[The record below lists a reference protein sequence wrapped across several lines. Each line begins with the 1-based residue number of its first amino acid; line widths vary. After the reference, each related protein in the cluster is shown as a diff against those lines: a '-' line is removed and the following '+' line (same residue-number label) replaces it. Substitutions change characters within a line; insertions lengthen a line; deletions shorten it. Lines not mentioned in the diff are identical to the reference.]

1 MTPTRQFMEA
11 APHTTSDA
19 TPRPTALRPRGDACL
34 ADRLARSVL
43 AREGSGSGVR
53 TTRVPDLLAARAR
66 TGGYLVDRVPLDALS
81 GWSFTPG
88 TGNLAHDSGRFFSV
102 EGLRAEVGGSAP
114 HGWQQPII
122 HQPEVGILGLL
133 AREFDGVLHFLMQAK
148 MEPGNAGLV
157 QLSPTVQATRS
168 NYTKVHRGRDVAY
181 LDHFVG
187 PARGRVLTDVLQSE
201 HGSWFFHKTNRNM
214 VVETDR
220 DVPVRD
226 GYLWL
231 TLGQLGELLR
241 HDDVVNMD
249 SRSVLACLPFAPE
262 SASALRSDAE
272 VRSWFTEERSLRDV
286 RAELTPLS
294 SVTGWHRDR
303 WSIAHEQG
311 RYFEVV
317 GVSVRAQGREVPQWT
332 QPLFRP
338 LGTGVTAFV
347 TRRFGGVRHV
357 LAHARREGG
366 FLDTVELGPTVQCT
380 PANHAHLPPDRQ
392 PPFLTSVLQAP
403 PSSVLFDTVLSE
415 EGGRFLRARS
425 RYLIV
430 EADEST
436 APTTPPPDFAWLTPG
451 QLNSLTQHGHYVN
464 VQARSLLASLLTT
477 EIPRSP
483 A

>member
-1 MTPTRQFMEA
+1 MTSAPQVLPPAEA
-11 APHTTSDA
+11 APA
-19 TPRPTALRPRGDACL
+19 PVLRPRANASL
-34 ADRLARSVL
+34 ADRLALSVL
-43 AREGSGSGVR
+43 AREGTGSGVR
-53 TTRVPDLLAARAR
+53 TARVPDLLAARAR
-66 TGGYLVDRVPLDALS
+66 SGGYVVDRVPLDDLS
-81 GWSFTPG
+81 GWSFAPG
-88 TGNLAHDSGRFFSV
+88 TGDLAHDSGRFFSV
-102 EGLRAEVGGSAP
+102 AGLRAEVGGAAP
-114 HGWQQPII
+114 HGWEQPVI

-133 AREFDGVLHFLMQAK
+133 ARESDGVLHFLMQAK

-181 LDHFVG
+181 LEHFRG
-187 PARGRVLTDVLQSE
+187 PSRGRVLADVLQSE

-214 VVETDR
+214 VVEVPAGT
-220 DVPVRD
+220 DVPLRE
-226 GYLWL
+226 GYFWL

-249 SRSVLACLPFAPE
+249 SRSVIACLPFAPE
-262 SASALRSDAE
+262 SASALHADTE
-272 VRSWFTEERSLRDV
+272 VRSWFTEERALRDV
-286 RAELTPLS
+286 RAELTPLAT
-294 SVTGWHRDR
+294 VTGWHRDR

-317 GVSVRAQGREVPQWT
+317 GVSVRAEGREVPQWN

-357 LAHARREGG
+357 LAAARREGG

-380 PANHAHLPPDRQ
+380 PANHAHLPTDRQ
-392 PPFLTSVLQAP
+392 PPFLSTVLAAP
-403 PSSVLFDTVLSE
+403 RSAVLFGTVLSE

-436 APTTPPPDFAWLTPG
+436 APTTPPPGFVWLTPG
-451 QLNSLTQHGHYVN
+451 QLNALTQHGHYVN
-464 VQARSLLASLLTT
+464 VQARSLLAPLLTT
-477 EIPRSP
+477 EDPHSP
-483 A
+483 T

>member
-1 MTPTRQFMEA
+1 MDSP
-11 APHTTSDA
+11 PA
-19 TPRPTALRPRGDACL
+19 TGPGPRPRADAAL
-34 ADRLARSVL
+34 ADRLALSVL
-43 AREGSGSGVR
+43 AREGSGVR
-53 TTRVPDLLAARAR
+53 TADVPGLLAARAGS
-66 TGGYLVDRVPLDALS
+66 GGYLVDRIPLDALC
-81 GWSFTPG
+81 GWSFAPG
-88 TGNLAHDSGRFFSV
+88 TGDLAHRSGRFFSV
-102 EGLRAEVGGSAP
+102 AGLRAEVGGAAP
-114 HGWQQPII
+114 HAWRQPVIN
-122 HQPEVGILGLL
+122 QPEVGILGLL

-148 MEPGNAGLV
+148 MEPGNAGLI

-181 LDHFVG
+181 LGHFTG
-187 PARGRVLTDVLQSE
+187 PARGRVLADVLQSE
-201 HGSWFFHKTNRNM
+201 HGSWFFRKTNRNM
-214 VVETDR
+214 VVEVDE

-249 SRSVLACLPFAPE
+249 TRSVLACLPFAPE
-262 SASALRSDAE
+262 TASALHCDTE

-303 WSIAHEQG
+303 WAISHEEG

-317 GVSVRAQGREVPQWT
+317 AVNVRAEGREVPQWT
-332 QPLFRP
+332 QPLFHP

-357 LAHARREGG
+357 LACARREGG

-380 PANHAHLPPDRQ
+380 PANHAHLPPDRR
-392 PPFLTSVLQAP
+392 PPFLADVLNAP
-403 PSSVLFDTVLSE
+403 RSAVLFGTTLSE

-436 APTTPPPDFAWLTPG
+436 APTTPPDGFIWVTPG

-477 EIPRSP
+477 EEPHLS